1 MTMYLIMYVYVCIDM
16 YVCVYK
22 YIYVSLCMPCISEK
36 NDSNDSRD
44 GRGEL
49 GLFCCYVLLTLLAK
63 WYSVIRM

>member
-1 MTMYLIMYVYVCIDM
+1 ML
-16 YVCVYK
+16 
-22 YIYVSLCMPCISEK
+22 CISEK

-44 GRGEL
+44 ERGEL